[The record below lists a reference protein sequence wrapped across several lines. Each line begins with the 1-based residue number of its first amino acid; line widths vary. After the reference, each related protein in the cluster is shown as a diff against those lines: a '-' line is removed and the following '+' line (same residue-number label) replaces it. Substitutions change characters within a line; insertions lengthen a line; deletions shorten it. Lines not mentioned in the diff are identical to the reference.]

1 MNSNRK
7 RAIVIGLL
15 FIAAAVFS
23 ILGLASYGPILNNP
37 DYMIAGPTSENQ
49 LVLGA
54 IFELLT
60 AAAVAGTAITFFPI
74 LRKRNESAALGYA
87 GFRLLEAVLIIM
99 GLVSLLALL
108 SLRQAYVS
116 GALVDGPSLQT
127 ADELLRSVHAWA
139 FIIGPNFMLG
149 INTLLYSYL
158 LYRMRIVPR
167 AIAVLGLV
175 GAVSIFVAAL
185 LEMFGIIAQTSVQ
198 GIMLALPVATY
209 EMTLAI
215 YLIVKGFKSSAS
227 VFNRERT
234 EAIEPQPAYLE

>member
-7 RAIVIGLL
+7 RAIVIGVL

-23 ILGLASYGPILNNP
+23 ILGLASYSPILNNP

-74 LRKRNESAALGYA
+74 LRKRNESAALGYV
-87 GFRLLEAVLIIM
+87 GFRLLEAVLIIT

-116 GALVDGPSLQT
+116 GTLADVPSLQT
-127 ADELLRSVHAWA
+127 ADQLLRSVHAWA
-139 FIIGPNFMLG
+139 FIIGLNFMLG

-158 LYRMRIVPR
+158 LYRMKIVPR

-175 GAVSIFVAAL
+175 GAVTVFVAAL
-185 LEMFGIIAQTSVQ
+185 LEMFGVIAQTSVQ
-198 GIMLALPVATY
+198 GIILALPVATY

-215 YLIVKGFKSSAS
+215 YLIVKGFRSSATIFAS
-227 VFNRERT
+227 VRT
-234 EAIEPQPAYLE
+234 ESNEPVPA